1 MVSMG
6 KLILEGSDFIVLAM
20 GFLLFQT
27 SLVLWDAEGF
37 LVWVGYL
44 LKIADFLLEIFDLLV
59 PLDDCVLCVLKVLLL
74 LGDCILEVLNILALL
89 GHRLCRLDQCFS
101 LLKFLVLLLLT
112 INIEIEEGSMINI
125 PE

>member
-44 LKIADFLLEIFDLLV
+44 LKIADFLLEIFNRLV
-59 PLDDCVLCVLKVLLL
+59 PLDDCVLSVLNVLL
-74 LGDCILEVLNILALL
+74 LGDFILEVLNILALL

-112 INIEIEEGSMINI
+112 VIIRIKKGLMTNISE
-125 PE
+125 